1 MEKKFVI
8 GIDIGTSGCKCIA
21 LNRDGQILGSALKE
35 YPLYQPKAGWTEQ
48 NPEDWWCAAAE
59 GCRDIMETMQDAEC
73 AGVSFSG
80 QMHGMVALDANHRP
94 VRPSILWNDQRT
106 QKQCDEITELAGGLK
121 SLIGYTNNRM
131 LTGYTGGKILWMKE
145 EEPENYARTKVIIN
159 PKDYIRYKLTGVIC
173 TEVSDASGYGLF
185 NVERREW
192 AWELIEKIGIERG
205 LFPSCV
211 ESTEQTGAVTE
222 EAARECGIPAG
233 TKVYGGGGD
242 AVISTTG
249 MGLVQPGKVGV
260 TLGTSGVVAMGL
272 PSYMPN
278 PDGKLQLFCNNKPGT
293 WHAMGV
299 TLAAAGSYQWFRDA
313 LGSHELAR
321 QEAEGIDAY
330 RLLDEEAKAV
340 APGSEGLIYLPYLTG
355 ERCPLNDPNA
365 KGGFIGV
372 TSLHRKGHFARAVLE
387 GVAFSLRQVYEL
399 IMSVNS
405 GTPTEIIVSGGGA
418 KSPLWRQILAD
429 IFQLPVHTVYGS
441 AEGGAFG
448 AALVAGT
455 GCGLWDSM
463 EEAMELARQDS
474 EILPRAEYKELYGE
488 LFLKYTKLYGSLKW
502 FFDEI
507 Q

>member
-1 MEKKFVI
+1 
-8 GIDIGTSGCKCIA
+8 
-21 LNRDGQILGSALKE
+21 
-35 YPLYQPKAGWTEQ
+35 
-48 NPEDWWCAAAE
+48 
-59 GCRDIMETMQDAEC
+59 
-73 AGVSFSG
+73 
-80 QMHGMVALDANHRP
+80 
-94 VRPSILWNDQRT
+94 
-106 QKQCDEITELAGGLK
+106 
-121 SLIGYTNNRM
+121 
-131 LTGYTGGKILWMKE
+131 
-145 EEPENYARTKVIIN
+145 
-159 PKDYIRYKLTGVIC
+159 
-173 TEVSDASGYGLF
+173 
-185 NVERREW
+185 
-192 AWELIEKIGIERG
+192 
-205 LFPSCV
+205 
-211 ESTEQTGAVTE
+211 
-222 EAARECGIPAG
+222 
-233 TKVYGGGGD
+233 
-242 AVISTTG
+242 
-249 MGLVQPGKVGV
+249 
-260 TLGTSGVVAMGL
+260 
-272 PSYMPN
+272 
-278 PDGKLQLFCNNKPGT
+278 
-293 WHAMGV
+293 MGV

-463 EEAMELARQDS
+463 EEAMELARPDS

>member
-1 MEKKFVI
+1 MDKKFVI

-21 LNRDGQILGSALKE
+21 LNKDGQILGSALKE

-48 NPEDWWCAAAE
+48 NPEDWWSAAAQ
-59 GCRDIMETMQDAEC
+59 GCREIMETVQDAEC

-80 QMHGMVALDANHRP
+80 QMHGMVALDGNHQP

-121 SLIGYTNNRM
+121 SLLGYTNNRM

-192 AWELIEKIGIERG
+192 AWELIEKIGFDRG

-211 ESTEQTGAVTE
+211 ESIEQTGVVTE

-249 MGLVQPGKVGV
+249 MGLVQSGKVGV

-321 QEAEGIDAY
+321 QKAEGIDAY

-340 APGSEGLIYLPYLTG
+340 APGAEGLIYLPYLTG

-399 IMSVNS
+399 MMSVNS

-455 GCGLWDSM
+455 GCGLWGSM
-463 EEAMELARQDS
+463 EEAMELARPDS
-474 EILPRAEYKELYGE
+474 EILPRPEYKELYQS
-488 LFLKYTKLYGSLKW
+488 LFLKYTRLYGSLKW
-502 FFDEI
+502 FFDETK
-507 Q
+507 

>member
-1 MEKKFVI
+1 
-8 GIDIGTSGCKCIA
+8 
-21 LNRDGQILGSALKE
+21 
-35 YPLYQPKAGWTEQ
+35 
-48 NPEDWWCAAAE
+48 
-59 GCRDIMETMQDAEC
+59 
-73 AGVSFSG
+73 
-80 QMHGMVALDANHRP
+80 MVALDANHRP

-121 SLIGYTNNRM
+121 SLLDYTNNRM

-387 GVAFSLRQVYEL
+387 GVGFSLRQVYEL

-405 GTPTEIIVSGGGA
+405 
-418 KSPLWRQILAD
+418 
-429 IFQLPVHTVYGS
+429 
-441 AEGGAFG
+441 
-448 AALVAGT
+448 
-455 GCGLWDSM
+455 
-463 EEAMELARQDS
+463 AR
-474 EILPRAEYKELYGE
+474 PRRL
-488 LFLKYTKLYGSLKW
+488 
-502 FFDEI
+502 
-507 Q
+507 